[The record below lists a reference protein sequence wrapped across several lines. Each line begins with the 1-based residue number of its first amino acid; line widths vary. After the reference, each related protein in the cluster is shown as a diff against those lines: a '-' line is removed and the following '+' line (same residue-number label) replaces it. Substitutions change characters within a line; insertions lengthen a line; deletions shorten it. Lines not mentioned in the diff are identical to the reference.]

1 MKETYYKIF
10 DKQGRLALITPTP
23 ALVNKFVKEN
33 QFSEKHLNL
42 DELEVGESKSV
53 TIEWIVKKVKI

>member
-10 DKQGRLALITPTP
+10 DQRGRLALVTPTP

-33 QFSEKHLNL
+33 QFAEKHLNL

-53 TIEWIVKKVKI
+53 TIEWIVQKVKI